1 MGIGDEIMATG
12 MARGAA
18 ARGVRIA
25 FGDGRRII
33 WGPWSEQAFRN
44 NPNIAPARPERC
56 AVDGIAIEWIKYY
69 KGHRNYNR
77 PGAGRWIWNY
87 DFSPTPGE
95 FYFDAGERA
104 LMRERRG
111 ILIEPNVPW
120 QKSVAPNKDWG
131 LERYQMLAGRLR
143 TAGIQVFQFSH
154 GRARLA
160 GVEVVNVANFRAA
173 AAALAGMT
181 MAIVPEGGLH
191 HAAAAVGTPAIVIF
205 GGFIPPA
212 VTGYASHINL
222 AGAGEACGSWSRCDH
237 CRRALNSITVESV
250 YGFALELFNQSAA
263 TSRRAQAVC

>member
-25 FGDGRRII
+25 FGDGHRII
-33 WGPWSEQAFRN
+33 RGPWCEQAFRG
-44 NPNIAPARPERC
+44 NPNIAHAT
-56 AVDGIAIEWIKYY
+56 GGTIEWVKYY
-69 KGHRNYNR
+69 KGHRIYNR

-87 DFSPTPGE
+87 DFKTTPGE

-104 LMRERRG
+104 LMMERCG
-111 ILIEPNVPW
+111 VLIEPNVPW

-131 LERYQMLAGRLR
+131 LARYQRLADMLRA
-143 TAGIQVFQFSH
+143 AGIPVLQFSY
-154 GRARLA
+154 GRDRLD
-160 GVEVVNVANFRAA
+160 GVEIINVASFREA

-181 MAIVPEGGLH
+181 LAVVPEGGLH
-191 HAAAAVGTPAIVIF
+191 HAAAAVGTPAVVIF

-222 AGAGEACGSWSRCDH
+222 AAGGEACGSWSRCDH
-237 CRRALNSITVESV
+237 CRRALGSITVEQV

>member
-1 MGIGDEIMATG
+1 MATG

-33 WGPWSEQAFRN
+33 RGPWCEQAFRN
-44 NPNIAPARPERC
+44 NPNIAPAL
-56 AVDGIAIEWIKYY
+56 GGAIEWVKYY
-69 KGHRNYNR
+69 KGHRTYNR

-87 DFSPTPGE
+87 DFSPVPGE

-131 LERYQMLAGRLR
+131 FARYRRLADMLRAAGMP
-143 TAGIQVFQFSH
+143 VFQFSY
-154 GRARLA
+154 GRDRLA
-160 GVEVVNVANFRAA
+160 GVEVINVASFREAA
-173 AAALAGMT
+173 AVLAGMT
-181 MAIVPEGGLH
+181 LAIVPEGGLH
-191 HAAAAVGTPAIVIF
+191 HAAAAVGTPAVVIF

-212 VTGYASHINL
+212 VTGYAAHINL
-222 AGAGEACGSWSRCDH
+222 AGADEACGSWSRCDH
-237 CRRALNSITVESV
+237 CRRALDNITVESV
-250 YGFALELFNQSAA
+250 YGFALKLFGQSAA
-263 TSRRAQAVC
+263 TSRRAPAIC